1 MGSMWDAPV
10 WWWFASPAASP
21 AGADLASQSD
31 AGQRVGIPRFP
42 SRTLNKKGTL
52 FPTIRF

>member
-1 MGSMWDAPV
+1 MWDAPV
-10 WWWFASPAASP
+10 WWRSASP

-42 SRTLNKKGTL
+42 SRTLNNKGTL